1 MFMARTIQKK
11 RECFHTYLN
20 NSILADNNDPFY
32 KTRVLKFAEALK
44 SHLFNLFE
52 RYWNKMNFHTMF

>member
-1 MFMARTIQKK
+1 MFMAPFK
-11 RECFHTYLN
+11 RNVNAFIHNLN

-44 SHLFNLFE
+44 SQLFNLFE